1 MSDSNDLISNQNL
14 QWNINIELMLSKW
27 CDQAKCYEW
36 MHIESWNSYNK
47 KAKQLMIILTV
58 LGSFS
63 GLTNV
68 IAGNYNVNGFQMS
81 WVFGSIGILVGM
93 LNVLQDKLS
102 YQTLAND
109 FKQYSIQWGV
119 IRRSIEEELII
130 PPNSREN
137 CATFLKFIRK
147 SINQVYMDGSSKIPQ
162 WIKQKCYNKFKD
174 ISEFDIPDICGQ
186 IEHTV
191 IYIEEL
197 EKKRHLIIN
206 DTRTE
211 LIPLLS

>member
-119 IRRSIEEELII
+119 ERRRCRHSWRSPCPAYLCARLKMPPPRRS
-130 PPNSREN
+130 PPWLPPKRRTDSCRICCACWPTPRLRWKPISRSL
-137 CATFLKFIRK
+137 A
-147 SINQVYMDGSSKIPQ
+147 SM
-162 WIKQKCYNKFKD
+162 
-174 ISEFDIPDICGQ
+174 PD
-186 IEHTV
+186 
-191 IYIEEL
+191 
-197 EKKRHLIIN
+197 
-206 DTRTE
+206 
-211 LIPLLS
+211 PA